1 MLEKIKEN
9 PLETAGIIAIWLL
22 MAAQVG
28 RYLLWG

>member
-9 PLETAGIIAIWLL
+9 PLETAGIVAIWAL
-22 MAAQVG
+22 MGVQIG